1 MSAEIPLTLPDI
13 LEAMADAVPDRIAV
27 HTPEHRYSYR
37 ELDERTSRLANH
49 LLDLGLEPGAQVA
62 VHAGNRIEW
71 VDALYGC
78 LKARTVPVNI
88 NPAYRRDDLTHLYA
102 ATDCVAAIVAPE
114 HVDSLDALALT
125 GLKHRIVLGE
135 EYDAATAAASPERPK
150 VERTSGDWHVLFTTG
165 TTGVPKGVVWRQ
177 QDLVWAALNTVRRNA
192 PIPSV
197 PALAAQ
203 AAAREAPLVLLPGGP
218 LLHGQSQWVFARALL
233 AGGTAVLSTDA
244 AFSATGFLDLASASG
259 ATAITLLGDTM
270 AREVASALIAEPD
283 RWDLTALAG
292 VSSTGSALSEAA
304 LGLLREAF
312 PDKVVVDSYGTLET
326 GVTGSRADDG
336 SASAPGTA
344 RFFVGREVQVFSE
357 ASTAVGTGEEG
368 LLARTGP
375 APLGYLKDPARTAD
389 AFRVVDGRRWAFTGD
404 IARREADG
412 TVTILGRA
420 AVRVR
425 SGDATV
431 HPEAVA
437 ATLRAQDGVLDAA
450 VFGMPHPRWGQQVAA
465 LVRLADGASVT
476 AGDLRAAARQALD
489 VNHEPKLVLVVDEV
503 PRTPSGSVDY
513 RAAAGLAADRLS
525 AGVKR
530 GDAPSEV

>member
-1 MSAEIPLTLPDI
+1 MSTITLPDV
-13 LEAMADAVPDRIAV
+13 LEAMADAIPERTAV
-27 HTPEHRYSYR
+27 FTLEHRYSFA
-37 ELDERTSRLANH
+37 EIDERANRLANH
-49 LLDLGLEPGAQVA
+49 LIAAGIRPGDHVA
-62 VHAGNRIEW
+62 VHSRNRIEW
-71 VDALYGC
+71 VDAFYGVM
-78 LKARTVPVNI
+78 KARALPVNI
-88 NPAYRRDDLTHLYA
+88 NYKYQHEELVHMYDDSDA
-102 ATDCVAAIVAPE
+102 VAAIVAPE
-114 HVDSLDALALT
+114 HVDALDEVEAAIGRDL
-125 GLKHRIVLGE
+125 HRLVLGE
-135 EYDAATAAASPERPK
+135 EYDAAVAAASKERPK
-150 VERTSGDWHVLFTTG
+150 VERTPGDWHVLFTTG

-197 PALAAQ
+197 PALAEQ
-203 AAAREAPLVLLPGGP
+203 AAAREAPMVLLPGGP
-218 LLHGQSQWVFARALL
+218 LLHAQSQWVFARALL

-244 AFSATGFLDLASASG
+244 GFSAAGFLELAAASG

-270 AREVASALIAEPD
+270 AREVASALAAEPD
-283 RWDLTALAG
+283 RWDLSALVG
-292 VSSTGSALSEAA
+292 VSSTGSALSETA

-336 SASAPGTA
+336 SASAPGAA

-357 ASTAVGTGEEG
+357 ASTPVGPGEEG

-389 AFRVVDGRRWAFTGD
+389 AFRVLDGRRWAFTGD

-420 AVRVR
+420 ATRVR
-425 SGDATV
+425 SGEAVV
-431 HPEAVA
+431 HPEAVE
-437 ATLRAQDGVLDAA
+437 ATLRSQDGVLDAA

-476 AGDLRAAARQALD
+476 AADLRTAAREALD
-489 VNHEPKLVLVVDEV
+489 ADHEPKLVLVVDEV
-503 PRTPSGSVDY
+503 PRTPAGSVDY
-513 RAAAGLAADRLS
+513 RAAAGLAADLLS
-525 AGVKR
+525 AGVR
-530 GDAPSEV
+530 RPDASAQD